1 MPFKI
6 YKKIAM
12 KLSFCLPNIK
22 FPSMEPKF
30 DYKLIESLNPLVVEN
45 KPEAPWI
52 RRTEDGIIFTDNVQ
66 HFEELD
72 LKTDTKRSN

>member
-1 MPFKI
+1 
-6 YKKIAM
+6 
-12 KLSFCLPNIK
+12 
-22 FPSMEPKF
+22 MEPKF

-52 RRTEDGIIFTDNVQ
+52 RRTEDGIVFTDNVQ